1 MEDGRKDAWGKLLAG
16 RLYEKGRSWV
26 RKLVLLKLGS
36 NLMQVFTIKVPHADG
51 TGSLVLFTFR
61 MKVILFAL
69 TVISRLPEL

>member
-26 RKLVLLKLGS
+26 RKLVLLKLASFSHQG
-36 NLMQVFTIKVPHADG
+36 TADG
-51 TGSLVLFTFR
+51 TESSVLFTFH

-69 TVISRLPEL
+69 TFISRLPEL